1 MITGKKVRFE
11 DLFPIIEE
19 TIKRGQSFSFCAFG
33 NSMLPFIRNGKDTVT
48 LGPVVGTLTK
58 NDVIFYR
65 RENGQFVLHRIVKV
79 CPDGSFSLC
88 GDNQFR
94 IERGIRT
101 HQIIAKLNRL
111 ERDGK
116 EVPLQAFSL
125 RLWVFFLPLRRLLLH
140 IKSGV
145 FSRIKRLFKQQ

>member
-1 MITGKKVRFE
+1 MITGKRVQFE
-11 DLFPIIEE
+11 ELFPIIEE
-19 TIKRGQSFSFCAFG
+19 TIKRGKTFSFCAFG

-48 LGPVVGTLTK
+48 LGPVDDRLDK

-65 RENGQFVLHRIVKV
+65 RNNGQFVLHRIVKL
-79 CPDGSFSLC
+79 CSDGSFCLC

-94 IERGIRT
+94 IERGILK

-116 EVPLQAFSL
+116 EIPLRSL
-125 RLWVFFLPLRRLLLH
+125 SVRLWCCFLPIRRLLLH
-140 IKSGV
+140 IKS
-145 FSRIKRLFKQQ
+145 SATIRIKRLFKK